1 MTEKYIK
8 SVPHYKDKKPGDP
21 TKYSGA
27 GATDIPIKE
36 IDLDEMQDILKS
48 VGAFDEQVKKEKES
62 GTNTYAQDNQKII
75 KELKA

>member
-21 TKYSGA
+21 VKYGGA
-27 GATDIPIKE
+27 AAADMAIKE

-48 VGAFDEQVKKEKES
+48 VGAFDKQVKKES
-62 GTNTYAQDNQKII
+62 GTNSYAKDNQKTI
-75 KELKA
+75 KKLKA